1 MKLKTNYQILVF
13 SDHMCS
19 QYKISEVENNICDHA
34 KYITTPELNK
44 FTAEKFTARLKQV
57 NLVHKTD
64 FDNKLPSFN
73 RKITSNMTKYLE
85 VRAQQIVRPLTSLHA
100 TCTQRV
106 FCVHVNQSKCP

>member
-13 SDHMCS
+13 SDYKCS
-19 QYKISEVENNICDHA
+19 QYKISEVENKIRDHA